1 MDDKA
6 IISQKEIE
14 NRIFYIRG
22 VQVML
27 DNDLAEIYRVETRA
41 LNQAVKRNIERFPED
56 FMFQLTE
63 IEWENLKSQ
72 NVMSSEHGGRRTLP
86 FAFTEQG
93 VSGLS
98 GVLKSETAARMHVAI
113 MRTFVQMRKFINE
126 NLGLMQRLEGIERK
140 QIETDQKFEQVFK
153 ALDNKDSIPT
163 QGVFFDGQIFDAYEL
178 ASKIIR
184 SAKKNIVLIDNY
196 INEDSLTHL
205 SKKTKNVKVLLLT
218 KTGSQQLNLDIRKAN
233 EQYGNFELKIF
244 NKSHDRFLIID
255 HAEVYHLG
263 ASLKDLGKKWFAFS
277 KMDKNSVENILKAVK
292 NE

>member
-1 MDDKA
+1 MEDKI

-27 DNDLAEIYRVETRA
+27 DNDLAEIYRVETRV

-63 IEWENLKSQ
+63 IEWKNLKSQ

-98 GVLKSETAARMHVAI
+98 AVLKSEAAAKMHVAI

-126 NLGLMQRLEGIERK
+126 NLGLLQRIEDVERK
-140 QIETDQKFEQVFK
+140 QLQTDKKFEQIFK
-153 ALDNKDSIPT
+153 ALENKDIIPT
-163 QGVFFDGQIFDAYEL
+163 QGIFFDGQIFDAYEFT
-178 ASKIIR
+178 SKIIR
-184 SAKKNIVLIDNY
+184 SAQKSIILIDNY
-196 INEDSLTHL
+196 INESTFVHL
-205 SKKTKNVKVLLLT
+205 SKKKKGVQVSLLCKNINT
-218 KTGSQQLNLDIRKAN
+218 QLKLDIQKAN
-233 EQYGNFELKIF
+233 EQYGDFEQKTF
-244 NKSHDRFLIID
+244 SKSHERFLIID
-255 HAEVYHLG
+255 NSEVFHLG

-277 KMDKNSVENILKAVK
+277 KMDKTS
-292 NE
+292 

>member
-1 MDDKA
+1 MEDKA

-14 NRIFYIRG
+14 NKIFYIRG

-27 DNDLAEIYRVETRA
+27 DNDLAEIYRVETRV

-63 IEWENLKSQ
+63 IEWEDLKSQ

-98 GVLKSETAARMHVAI
+98 GVLKSETAAKMHVAI
-113 MRTFVQMRKFINE
+113 MRTFVQMRKFIND
-126 NLGLMQRLEGIERK
+126 NLGLMQRIEGIERK

-205 SKKTKNVKVLLLT
+205 SKKTKNV
-218 KTGSQQLNLDIRKAN
+218 
-233 EQYGNFELKIF
+233 
-244 NKSHDRFLIID
+244 
-255 HAEVYHLG
+255 
-263 ASLKDLGKKWFAFS
+263 
-277 KMDKNSVENILKAVK
+277 
-292 NE
+292 

>member
-14 NRIFYIRG
+14 NKIFYIRG

-27 DNDLAEIYRVETRA
+27 DNDLAEIYRVETRV

-63 IEWENLKSQ
+63 TEWENLKSQ

-98 GVLKSETAARMHVAI
+98 GVLKSETAAKMHVAI

-140 QIETDQKFEQVFK
+140 QIETDQKFKQVFK
-153 ALDNKDSIPT
+153 ALDNKDAIPT

-184 SAKKNIVLIDNY
+184 SAQKNIVLIDNY
-196 INEDSLTHL
+196 IDESTLTHL
-205 SKKTKNVKVLLLT
+205 SKKSKAVKVLLLT
-218 KTGSQQLNLDIRKAN
+218 KSSNKQLTLDIKKAN
-233 EQYGNFELKIF
+233 EQYGGFELKIF

-255 HAEVYHLG
+255 NTEVYHLG

-277 KMDKNSVENILKAVK
+277 KMSEEWGKVILKEIK
-292 NE
+292 H